1 MNNFFS
7 NNSKSLSEIKVGAEY
22 RIDAF
27 RLRGGYGFASS
38 PFDSMSISAFSANG
52 NAANTTYDDLIVGKR
67 TTIGAGIGYDFKSFY
82 IDAAYQNLSSEY
94 KSPFL
99 RGSAAN
105 NTGYFSDTYI
115 VDSNDAVVSNVKN
128 TKDHFFITLGWR
140 F

>member
-1 MNNFFS
+1 MKFKVRRIA
-7 NNSKSLSEIKVGAEY
+7 NNSIIFICPVAVHVILQNNIYIVCIFKIFFCIIKNSF
-22 RIDAF
+22 I
-27 RLRGGYGFASS
+27 
-38 PFDSMSISAFSANG
+38 N
-52 NAANTTYDDLIVGKR
+52 
-67 TTIGAGIGYDFKSFY
+67 FKSFY